1 MAQALQRTSK
11 YTVHDLPL
19 FLVPTF
25 PTRSS
30 SMVLVQWYGIDQF
43 TNRVGLR
50 IELPIATRIRDFLLF
65 ETCVSFLIST
75 QSLPSNA
82 ETCWTAFSS
91 STIVGFLQCDPA
103 NRPQYT
109 LQYQFPLADFFACIN
124 QLPKERYVFEQPCQ
138 KHDSVRSFHK
148 FIATHKDDIE
158 EQSEKIEQ
166 SEKKTEK
173 IVEPLERDDRE
184 KGPTINWNDLEAVDQ
199 YFANVGVRLTTSC
212 QNDPPLK
219 TISEWKAESCG
230 GWDMKFLCQLEGIKA
245 KRWLHYAALQINAE
259 YKKILNEF
267 IATQPNIVKHV
278 KESVM

>member
-1 MAQALQRTSK
+1 MAQSLQQRLSK
-11 YTVHDLPL
+11 FTVHDLPL
-19 FLVPTF
+19 FLLPTF
-25 PTRSS
+25 PTRFS
-30 SMVLVQWYGIDQF
+30 SMVLVQWYGIDQV

-50 IELPIATRIRDFLLF
+50 LELPTTTQPRDFLTF
-65 ETCVSFLIST
+65 EKCVSFLMKSAPA
-75 QSLPSNA
+75 PSNV

-91 STIVGFLQCDPA
+91 STIVAFLQCDPV
-103 NRPQYT
+103 NRPKYT
-109 LQYQFPLADFFACIN
+109 LQYQFPLAEFIKCIN

-158 EQSEKIEQ
+158 NEHAESKEHSEKTEHGENPEQ
-166 SEKKTEK
+166 
-173 IVEPLERDDRE
+173 E
-184 KGPTINWNDLEAVDQ
+184 KGPTINWNDLEAVDH

-230 GWDMKFLCQLEGIKA
+230 GWDMKFLCQLEGIKT
-245 KRWLHYAALQINAE
+245 KRWLHYAELQINAE

-267 IATQPNIVKHV
+267 IASQPTIVKHV
-278 KESVM
+278 KESSL